1 MHRCWRSARV
11 WSPSPDQMCKFDFR
25 SIVLVYGLTMQR
37 QSKILEMLTV
47 SERVSVAEFA
57 HELGVSEVTVRR
69 DLTELEAAGVLKR
82 VHGGAMGAAIRGEE
96 VPFNFREIEKAA
108 EKSAMARVAC
118 SMVRDGELVLIDSGT
133 TGVAIA
139 REIADRRI
147 TAMPLSVQGIEV
159 LSGSRSVSLLLP
171 GGAVRQG
178 EGSIIGPL
186 AEQSLAVL
194 RFDTY
199 FLTCCGLSPS
209 TGVTAHDLQDA
220 AIKRAALAS
229 SARIIVVADAT
240 KFARTAMAVVC
251 GPEAVDL
258 LITDS
263 SAPPDA
269 VSKLRSA
276 GVRVEFA

>member
-1 MHRCWRSARV
+1 
-11 WSPSPDQMCKFDFR
+11 
-25 SIVLVYGLTMQR
+25 MQR

-147 TAMPLSVQGIEV
+147 TADATVGPGNRGPEWVAERV
-159 LSGSRSVSLLLP
+159 FAAT

-220 AIKRAALAS
+220 AVKRAALAS
-229 SARIIVVADAT
+229 SARIIVVADARSSLGPRWLSCA
-240 KFARTAMAVVC
+240 AR
-251 GPEAVDL
+251 
-258 LITDS
+258 
-263 SAPPDA
+263 
-269 VSKLRSA
+269 KRSIC
-276 GVRVEFA
+276 

>member
-1 MHRCWRSARV
+1 LIKYARS
-11 WSPSPDQMCKFDFR
+11 PYER
-25 SIVLVYGLTMQR
+25 SSWCMISTMQR

-57 HELGVSEVTVRR
+57 QELRVSEVTVRR

-82 VHGGAMGAAIRGEE
+82 VHGGAMSAAIRGEE

-108 EKSAMARVAC
+108 EKSAMARVAS

-139 REIADRRI
+139 REIADRRV
-147 TAMPLSVQGIEV
+147 TAMPLSIQGIEA

-171 GGAVRQG
+171 GGAVREG

-251 GPEAVDL
+251 RPEAVDL

-269 VSKLRSA
+269 VSRLRSA